1 MNPRRQWEEDNAA
14 ESMDADHDPDPSWAL
29 EDLDDDSAFDN
40 GGPRR
45 LRLWVGVIAV
55 LIVLALLIQLGWP
68 LVMDLL
74 DREQDS
80 RGFPTPGVI

>member
-1 MNPRRQWEEDNAA
+1 MASMNEHRHHDQVEEPIAP
-14 ESMDADHDPDPSWAL
+14 DHDPDPRWAL
-29 EDLDDDSAFDN
+29 DDLGEDDA
-40 GGPRR
+40 GRR
-45 LRLWVGVIAV
+45 RIRLWVIAIAV

-74 DREQDS
+74 DRERDT